1 MIVVTGAT
9 GNVGSALMREL
20 AEAGEKVVAVS
31 RGEKPV
37 NLPEGAEHRR
47 ADIGDPDKLAEA
59 VAGARAL
66 FLLITGPQLV
76 EGPAPAEVLKTIA
89 AEGVRRVVF
98 LSSQGAATRPGS
110 DGYAR
115 TLEFEQAL
123 AASDLEWTV
132 LRPGGFFTNTF
143 AWIEPVR
150 AERMI
155 PAPFGDVGLPQVD
168 PRDIAAMAAAA
179 LREDGHDR
187 RAYTVTGPEL
197 VTPRQQAQALAAA
210 LGEPLRFVE
219 LTREQAR
226 VNMLRFMPG
235 SVADHT
241 LTILGEPTREE
252 QLVSGDVERVL
263 RRPAT
268 AYAEWAV
275 RVAPAFR
282 SNR

>member
-9 GNVGSALMREL
+9 GNVGSALVRQL
-20 AEAGEKVVAVS
+20 AQAGEKVVAVS

-37 NLPEGAEHRR
+37 DLPEGVEHRR
-47 ADIGDPDKLAEA
+47 ADIGDLAELGEA

-76 EGPAPAEVLKTIA
+76 SGPAPAEVVETVA
-89 AEGVRRVVF
+89 AAGVRRVVF
-98 LSSQGAATRPGS
+98 VSSQGAVTRPDSG
-110 DGYAR
+110 GYAR
-115 TLEFEQAL
+115 TLEFEKAL

-168 PRDIAAMAAAA
+168 PVDIAAMAAAA
-179 LREDGHDR
+179 LIQDGHDGQT
-187 RAYTVTGPEL
+187 YTVTGPES
-197 VTPRQQAQALAAA
+197 VTPRQQAAA
-210 LGEPLRFVE
+210 LQAAIGEPIRFVE

-226 VNMLRFMPG
+226 VNMLRFMPE

-241 LTILGEPTREE
+241 LDILGAPTDEE
-252 QLVSGDVERVL
+252 QRVSGDVERVL
-263 RRPAT
+263 GRPAT
-268 AYAEWAV
+268 SYAEWAA

-282 SNR
+282 

>member
-9 GNVGSALMREL
+9 GNVGSALVREL

-31 RGEKPV
+31 RGEKPID
-37 NLPEGAEHRR
+37 LPHGAEHRR
-47 ADIGDPDKLAEA
+47 ADIGDLDSLAEA
-59 VAGARAL
+59 VTGADSL

-76 EGPAPAEVLKTIA
+76 EGPAPAEVLETVA
-89 AEGVRRVVF
+89 AAGVRRVVF
-98 LSSQGAATRPGS
+98 LSSQGAVTRPGS

-115 TLEFEQAL
+115 TLAFERAL
-123 AASDLEWTV
+123 VASELEWTV

-168 PRDIAAMAAAA
+168 PGDIAAVAAAA
-179 LREDGHDR
+179 LTRDGHHGQS
-187 RAYTVTGPEL
+187 YTVTGPEL
-197 VTPRQQAQALAAA
+197 VTPRDQAAALAAA

-219 LTREQAR
+219 LSRAEAR
-226 VNMLRFMPG
+226 VNMLRFMPE

-241 LTILGEPTREE
+241 LSILGEPTPEE

-263 RRPAT
+263 GRPAT
-268 AYAEWAV
+268 GYAQWAA
-275 RVAPAFR
+275 RVAPAFH
-282 SNR
+282 

>member
-9 GNVGSALMREL
+9 GNVGSALVREL

-37 NLPEGAEHRR
+37 DLPEGAEHRR
-47 ADIGDPDKLAEA
+47 ADIGELDSLAEA

-76 EGPAPAEVLKTIA
+76 TGPAAAEVLETVA
-89 AEGVRRVVF
+89 ASGVRRVVF
-98 LSSQGAATRPGS
+98 LSSQGAVTRPGS

-132 LRPGGFFTNTF
+132 LRPGGFFSNTF

-168 PRDIAAMAAAA
+168 PADIAAMAAAA

-187 RAYTVTGPEL
+187 QVYTVTGPEL
-197 VTPRQQAQALAAA
+197 VTPRQQARALAAA
-210 LGEPLRFVE
+210 LGEPLRFAE
-219 LTREQAR
+219 LTHEQAR
-226 VNMLRFMPG
+226 VNMLRFMPE

-241 LTILGEPTREE
+241 LTILGEPTPEE

-263 RRPAT
+263 GRRAT
-268 AYAEWAV
+268 GYAEWAA

-282 SNR
+282 

>member
-9 GNVGSALMREL
+9 GNVGSALVREL
-20 AEAGEKVVAVS
+20 AEAGEQVVAVS

-37 NLPEGAEHRR
+37 DLPEGAEHRR
-47 ADIGDPDKLAEA
+47 ADIGELDSLAEA

-76 EGPAPAEVLKTIA
+76 EGPAAAEVLETVA
-89 AEGVRRVVF
+89 AAGVRRVVF
-98 LSSQGAATRPGS
+98 LSSQGAVTRPGS

-115 TLEFEQAL
+115 TLEFEKAL

-132 LRPGGFFTNTF
+132 LRPGGFFSNTF

-150 AERMI
+150 AGRLI

-168 PRDIAAMAAAA
+168 PADIAAVAAAA

-187 RAYTVTGPEL
+187 QAYTVTGPEL

-210 LGEPLRFVE
+210 LGEPLRFTE
-219 LTREQAR
+219 LTREQAK
-226 VNMLRFMPG
+226 VNMLRFMPEA
-235 SVADHT
+235 VADHT
-241 LTILGEPTREE
+241 LTILGEPTPEE
-252 QLVSGDVERVL
+252 QLVSDDVERVL
-263 RRPAT
+263 GRRAT
-268 AYAEWAV
+268 GYAEWAA

-282 SNR
+282 